1 MNIPGNGAVSKDMS
15 VRSKRKPA
23 KEEKTPT
30 LHISDE
36 GENTYHLCSDEGEKI
51 ITAVLRVR
59 ASLLQ

>member
-36 GENTYHLCSDEGEKI
+36 GE
-51 ITAVLRVR
+51 
-59 ASLLQ
+59 